1 MPVPRR
7 TAALLS
13 LFAGAALAV
22 PPTPPPTDPP
32 TVPVPGVPGPAAPA
46 SLQFDPA
53 RSQASFKVRLRIL
66 RPAVGHFL
74 DVRGELEA
82 EGARQRV
89 AVEVD
94 GHQLRVDGPA
104 WMDKVTRSDD
114 FLALDR
120 HPRIRFRSA
129 PFAPALLRQGGTLR
143 GELTLRGLAREVAF
157 DLAPSTCEEP
167 GRDCEIVVTGKVNR
181 RAFGMTAYRFSVKD
195 QVDFEFRV
203 RLAP

>member
-1 MPVPRR
+1 MPITVRV
-7 TAALLS
+7 AALLS
-13 LFAGAALAV
+13 VLSGAALAV
-22 PPTPPPTDPP
+22 PPTPDPQP
-32 TVPVPGVPGPAAPA
+32 ESVPAVPL
-46 SLQFDPA
+46 SQQFDPA
-53 RSQASFKVRLRIL
+53 RSQASFTVRLRIL

-82 EGARQRV
+82 DGARQRV

-114 FLALDR
+114 FLDLER
-120 HPRIRFRSA
+120 HPNIRFRSA
-129 PFAPALLRQGGTLR
+129 PFAPALLRKGGMLR
-143 GELTLRGLAREVAF
+143 GELTLRGLARDVAF
-157 DLAPSTCEEP
+157 ELAPSSCEAP

>member
-1 MPVPRR
+1 MS
-7 TAALLS
+7 ALLS
-13 LFAGAALAV
+13 VLLGAALAV
-22 PPTPPPTDPP
+22 PPTPLPDNPPPMNQ
-32 TVPVPGVPGPAAPA
+32 A
-46 SLQFDPA
+46 FDPA
-53 RSQASFKVRLRIL
+53 RSQASFKVRMRIM

-74 DVRGELEA
+74 DVRGALEA

-94 GHQLRVDGPA
+94 GHHLRVDGPA

-120 HPRIRFRSA
+120 HPHIRFRSA
-129 PFAPALLRQGGTLR
+129 PFTPALLRKGGTLR
-143 GELTLRGLAREVAF
+143 GELTLRGLAREVSF
-157 DLAPSTCEEP
+157 DLAPSTCEAP

-181 RAFGMTAYRFSVKD
+181 RAFGMTAYRFSVRD